1 MKKKKQQTDDKIR
14 VKMLHTA
21 LYENMNCAKFLVDY
35 GADINQGAL
44 NIAMH
49 LRNNEMVHYLLAHGA
64 NPHGVPHAQRLFVVG
79 KNPAAQ
85 NAQALRS
92 KRYYFDFSPVAIA
105 LGLDQPLPTEKMHN
119 LQALE
124 MLLAARLDLNKKGYF
139 HIKGTLQQGTIL
151 DMCHAYIEWI
161 ESKTNLTYA
170 QQVAAKKG
178 LQKAIEK
185 LNKLA
190 TKKGEQNGI

>member
-1 MKKKKQQTDDKIR
+1 MKKKKQHSDDKIR

-21 LYENMNCAKFLVDY
+21 LYENMECAKFLVDY
-35 GADINQGAL
+35 GANINQGAL

-64 NPHGVPHAQRLFVVG
+64 NPQGVPHAQRLFVVG

-92 KRYYFDFSPVAIA
+92 KRYYFEFSPVAIA
-105 LGLDQPLPTEKMHN
+105 LALDQPVPTEKMQN

-124 MLLAARLDLNKKGYF
+124 MLLAAGLDLGKKGYF
-139 HIKGTLQQGTIL
+139 HIKGKLHQGTIL
-151 DMCHAYIEWI
+151 DMCQAHIYWI
-161 ESKTNLTYA
+161 ESKSNLSSA
-170 QQVAAKKG
+170 QKKSVKKG
-178 LQKAIEK
+178 LEKAIILLRQSGARASE
-185 LNKLA
+185 
-190 TKKGEQNGI
+190 